1 MIQAGSSEVGKEF
14 ASRHADAVFTV
25 QATME
30 EAVNFYQDVKS
41 RAVQHGRESDEILI
55 LPGCNPIVGDKPQQA
70 EEKYQVIANLVIIDE
85 ALNYV
90 YLTYRYAVRR
100 DTYIGQ

>member
-1 MIQAGSSEVGKEF
+1 MIQAGSSEIGKEF
-14 ASRHADAVFTV
+14 ASRHADAVFTG

-55 LPGCNPIVGDKPQQA
+55 LPGCNPIV
-70 EEKYQVIANLVIIDE
+70 
-85 ALNYV
+85 
-90 YLTYRYAVRR
+90 
-100 DTYIGQ
+100 

>member
-1 MIQAGSSEVGKEF
+1 
-14 ASRHADAVFTV
+14 
-25 QATME
+25 ME

-41 RAVQHGRESDEILI
+41 RAVQHDRESDEILI

-100 DTYIGQ
+100 DTYVGQ